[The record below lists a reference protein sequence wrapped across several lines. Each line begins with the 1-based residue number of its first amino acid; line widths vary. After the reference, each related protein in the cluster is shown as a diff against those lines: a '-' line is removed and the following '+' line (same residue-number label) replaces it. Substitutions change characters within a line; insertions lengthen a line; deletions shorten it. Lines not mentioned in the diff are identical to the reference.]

1 MVLSKFGE
9 VKMSGFEEYSKN
21 ELINLC
27 EHQQDQIHKLKWII
41 ETTVV
46 FFLAIAF
53 ILIVSVLDY
62 ITSPEYLSK

>member
-1 MVLSKFGE
+1 MILSKFGE

-27 EHQQDQIHKLKWII
+27 ENQQDQIHKLKWII

>member
-27 EHQQDQIHKLKWII
+27 ENQQDQIHKLKWII

>member
-1 MVLSKFGE
+1 
-9 VKMSGFEEYSKN
+9 MSGFEEYSKN

-27 EHQQDQIHKLKWII
+27 ENQQDQIHKLKWII

-46 FFLAIAF
+46 FFLTIAF

>member
-1 MVLSKFGE
+1 
-9 VKMSGFEEYSKN
+9 MSGFEEYSKN

-27 EHQQDQIHKLKWII
+27 ENQQDQIHKLKWII

>member
-27 EHQQDQIHKLKWII
+27 ENQQDQIHKLKWII

-46 FFLAIAF
+46 FFLTIAF